1 MKRSIISGLA
11 LAGSAALVAMGAAPV
26 SAATYDPLTVAYVE
40 VNDNDLSL
48 VGDYALEDG
57 TPAFD
62 VAIIFA
68 ANINTDDDGEAYLHL
83 NERVQETL
91 DDAENQIR
99 PLQERGIKVTLS
111 LLGNHDTSGFAN
123 FPTREAAEAFADQVD
138 EVVTEY
144 GLDGV
149 DIDDEWVNYGSG
161 DTAPAN
167 ADSAAWLVDALDEK
181 LPAGSIISLYDIGA
195 TAQTLTQAPT
205 ETLDR
210 LDYIWNPYYGTYRP
224 PAFPGVDRE
233 RLGAA
238 AHRSDQYLERYGGPP
253 RGRHRRRRLRGVRH
267 LQPHAGRPQR
277 VHLGVHPRAQRP
289 GGGVREPGS
298 PGLRPRRS
306 SRVD

>member
-238 AHRSDQYLERYGGPP
+238 AIDLTSTSSGTAARLAADTVADGYGVFVTYNLTPGDHSGDIAACT
-253 RGRHRRRRLRGVRH
+253 RELNGREGV
-267 LQPHAGRPQR
+267 A
-277 VHLGVHPRAQRP
+277 AC
-289 GGGVREPGS
+289 
-298 PGLRPRRS
+298 PGLRG
-306 SRVD
+306 